1 MLTEH
6 PESSYK
12 DSPKKSAK
20 SFAKAPCFALD
31 IKYRIG
37 QNSQLHSFTASQL
50 HSFTASQLHSF
61 TASQLHSFTASQLHS
76 FTASQLH
83 SFTASQLHSFTA
95 SQLHS
100 FTASQLHS
108 FTASQLHSFTASQL
122 EGASCP
128 NKQPYSKASRYKTL
142 RTDKFQYR
150 LLKPRPRA
158 KSQSKTDCLFLGF
171 FYITPVNKTA
181 RSAER

>member
-83 SFTASQLHSFTA
+83 SFTASQL
-95 SQLHS
+95 
-100 FTASQLHS
+100 
-108 FTASQLHSFTASQL
+108 

-142 RTDKFQYR
+142 RTDKFKYR

-171 FYITPVNKTA
+171 FYITPFNKTA

>member
-61 TASQLHSFTASQLHS
+61 TASQL
-76 FTASQLH
+76 
-83 SFTASQLHSFTA
+83 
-95 SQLHS
+95 
-100 FTASQLHS
+100 
-108 FTASQLHSFTASQL
+108 

-128 NKQPYSKASRYKTL
+128 NKQPYSKASRYKNL
-142 RTDKFQYR
+142 RTDKFKYR

-171 FYITPVNKTA
+171 FYITPFNKTA